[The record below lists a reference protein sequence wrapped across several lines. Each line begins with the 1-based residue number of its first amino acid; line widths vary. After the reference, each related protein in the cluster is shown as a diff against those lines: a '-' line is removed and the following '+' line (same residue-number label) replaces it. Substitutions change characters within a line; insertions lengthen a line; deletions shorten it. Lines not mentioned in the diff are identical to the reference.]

1 MAISPSLLIIA
12 FAGSFFNEPVISSS
26 DKDDREFFLEKI
38 SRLEDDVLQLK
49 QMLLDF
55 MAEGK
60 PRVNRYKLIY
70 L

>member
-12 FAGSFFNEPVISSS
+12 FAGSFFNAHVISSS